1 MKYNKNYDNY
11 SDILINMPQFEKAE
25 TIRFSDVRNN
35 TLNETVGVEKIN
47 LPVQKPVQKTEP
59 VEPVDVHE
67 NHEQPVE
74 HQQPINKP
82 IERVKQMD
90 KLDLERENIM
100 NIINSSTRVE
110 QNKVKGADIDSLIDN
125 SSKSEQT
132 SNKTEKRVTRR
143 GFRLFKNVS

>member
-47 LPVQKPVQKTEP
+47 LPHFQQVERKPEP
-59 VEPVDVHE
+59 VEHAEPAK
-67 NHEQPVE
+67 QS
-74 HQQPINKP
+74 INKP
-82 IERVKQMD
+82 IEMVKQID
-90 KLDLERENIM
+90 KLDLERENII
-100 NIINSSTRVE
+100 NIINK
-110 QNKVKGADIDSLIDN
+110 NKVKEVDIDSLIDN
-125 SSKSEQT
+125 GNKSEQN

-143 GFRLFKNVS
+143 RFRLFKNVS

>member
-35 TLNETVGVEKIN
+35 TLNETVGVEKIT
-47 LPVQKPVQKTEP
+47 LPIQKPVQKPKP
-59 VEPVDVHE
+59 VEPVDE
-67 NHEQPVE
+67 NHEQPV
-74 HQQPINKP
+74 QRP
-82 IERVKQMD
+82 IERVKQTN

-100 NIINSSTRVE
+100 NMINK
-110 QNKVKGADIDSLIDN
+110 NKVKEVDIDSLIDN
-125 SSKSEQT
+125 SNKTEQT

-143 GFRLFKNVS
+143 RFRLFKNVS

>member
-25 TIRFSDVRNN
+25 TIRFSNVRNN

-47 LPVQKPVQKTEP
+47 LPPVKQVEPAEP
-59 VEPVDVHE
+59 VE
-67 NHEQPVE
+67 QL
-74 HQQPINKP
+74 INKP

-100 NIINSSTRVE
+100 NIINK
-110 QNKVKGADIDSLIDN
+110 NKVKGADIDSLIDN
-125 SSKSEQT
+125 SNKTEQT

-143 GFRLFKNVS
+143 RLRLFKNVS